1 MKQRNQIYSIQ
12 FLRAI
17 AVSLVVYAHS
27 IDLVEYFKMGSSQAS
42 YQYLQN
48 FGAIGVDIFFII
60 SGFIMV
66 FVTTNVDSF
75 SKVTSFF
82 KKRIIR
88 LYALYI
94 PITLFFI
101 FYKKPDVLIILKNIF
116 LLPIFDSGTQFIMPS
131 INIAWTLSFELFF
144 YLLFTIA
151 LFINRK
157 KHSIIVMLILLL
169 LVLTGL
175 FIKSN
180 EVHFVFL
187 TNPIFLE
194 FVFGIILG
202 ILYLT
207 KIKIPNAITLLML
220 ISALVSFGLLIYN
233 GYDTISEANFTIDG
247 SASLWRV
254 YLWGIP
260 SFLLVGAIL
269 YLFPSSP
276 HSALET
282 ANPIVPES
290 KAATNIFRKLMMLIG
305 DASYS
310 IYLTHTLIFSAFI
323 YFQSFFIKISNGD
336 LLIILFLIT
345 AIIIGCLTYVF
356 IENPLLN
363 FIKKK
368 LL

>member
-1 MKQRNQIYSIQ
+1 MQQRNQIYSIQ

-27 IDLVEYFKMGSSQAS
+27 IDLVEYFKMGSFQAS

-66 FVTTNVDSF
+66 FVTKNVDSF

-101 FYKKPDVLIILKNIF
+101 FYKKPDVFTILKNVF
-116 LLPIFDSGTQFIMPS
+116 LLPIFDSGTQYIMPS
-131 INIAWTLSFELFF
+131 VNIAWTLSFELFF
-144 YLLFTIA
+144 YILFTLA

-157 KHSIIVMLILLL
+157 KHSTIVMLILLL

-175 FIKSN
+175 LIKSN
-180 EVHFVFL
+180 EVHFVFF

-194 FVFGIILG
+194 FVFGILLG
-202 ILYLT
+202 ILYLK

-233 GYDTISEANFTIDG
+233 GYDAISEANFTIDG

-254 YLWGIP
+254 FLWGIP

-269 YLFPSSP
+269 YLFQP
-276 HSALET
+276 ALPFS
-282 ANPIVPES
+282 NSIDSES
-290 KAATNIFRKLMMLIG
+290 KRVTSIFRKLMMLIG

-310 IYLTHTLIFSAFI
+310 IYLTHTLIFSVFI
-323 YFQSFFIKISNGD
+323 YFQSFFTKIPNGD
-336 LLIILFLIT
+336 LLIFLFLIA
-345 AIIIGCLTYVF
+345 AIIIGCLTYIF

-363 FIKKK
+363 FLKKK

>member
-1 MKQRNQIYSIQ
+1 
-12 FLRAI
+12 
-17 AVSLVVYAHS
+17 
-27 IDLVEYFKMGSSQAS
+27 MGSSQTS

-75 SKVTSFF
+75 SKVISFF

-94 PITLFFI
+94 PITLLFI

-131 INIAWTLSFELFF
+131 VNIAWTLSFELFF
-144 YLLFTIA
+144 YILFTIA

-175 FIKSN
+175 FIKTN
-180 EVHFVFL
+180 EVHFVFF
-187 TNPIFLE
+187 TNSIFLE
-194 FVFGIILG
+194 FVFGILLG
-202 ILYLT
+202 ILYLK

-233 GYDTISEANFTIDG
+233 GYDAISEANFTIDG

-260 SFLLVGAIL
+260 SFLLVGSIL
-269 YLFPSSP
+269 YLFPSPNSIT
-276 HSALET
+276 S
-282 ANPIVPES
+282 ES
-290 KAATNIFRKLMMLIG
+290 KIGTSIFRKLMMLIG

-323 YFQSFFIKISNGD
+323 YFQSFFTTIPNGD
-336 LLIILFLIT
+336 LLILLFLIA
-345 AIIIGCLTYVF
+345 AIIIGCLTYIF